1 MKTRKFFV
9 LLLMISIISIAT
21 ISHGLILLID
31 INIIKFKNVTDDSNI
46 YILYNKEKLN
56 TYSTSLNAPVNDI
69 SKNAVENEIKS
80 LENGHKFFRN

>member
-1 MKTRKFFV
+1 MKTRNFFA

-21 ISHGLILLID
+21 ISYGLILLID

-69 SKNAVENEIKS
+69 SKKAVESEIKS

>member
-1 MKTRKFFV
+1 MKTRNFFA
-9 LLLMISIISIAT
+9 LLLMISIISITT
-21 ISHGLILLID
+21 ISYGLVLLID

-56 TYSTSLNAPVNDI
+56 TYSTSLNDI
-69 SKNAVENEIKS
+69 SKKAVESEIKS